1 MAEYDSRDNPVNISD
16 DDMMV
21 AKIAKP
27 PGKSANWEKWRKSK
41 NNFKT
46 KTPSLDFKAI
56 GKAALE
62 ARANFYKNK

>member
-27 PGKSANWEKWRKSK
+27 PREKC
-41 NNFKT
+41 
-46 KTPSLDFKAI
+46 
-56 GKAALE
+56 
-62 ARANFYKNK
+62 